1 MRASKIDANQP
12 EIVAALRKVGAT
24 VHSTAG
30 VAKGFPDLTV
40 GYKRATYLLEVKDG
54 SKPASRRELTPA
66 EQTVYLQLKTVAPE
80 CIHIVYDVPGALSA
94 IGANKICS
102 PNQKGAYLI
111 DIL

>member
-54 SKPASRRELTPA
+54 SKPPSARELTPDQVKWYA
-66 EQTVYLQLKTVAPE
+66 TWNGGPCVVVNNVSE
-80 CIHIVYDVPGALSA
+80 ALAA
-94 IGANKICS
+94 IGVTE
-102 PNQKGAYLI
+102 
-111 DIL
+111 